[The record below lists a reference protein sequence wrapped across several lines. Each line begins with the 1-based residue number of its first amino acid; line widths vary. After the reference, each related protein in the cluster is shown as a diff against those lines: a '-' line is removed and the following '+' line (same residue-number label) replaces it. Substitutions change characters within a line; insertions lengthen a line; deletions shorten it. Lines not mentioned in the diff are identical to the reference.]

1 MTHPIIAPSAVPAV
15 IDKFKKI
22 IELTKKQ
29 IEFCECRID
38 EDSREE
44 WVLTTH
50 NGTSFLHDL
59 EASYGPAYHDQWN
72 AAGLIH
78 ETPIFLPSQSRTD
91 RIRLRRWPESDLFIE
106 GWEEGVDYDYI
117 PLNDA
122 CDAMRPLLHMRKA
135 RLQQLIDDFSKAM
148 AA

>member
-22 IELTKKQ
+22 IEVTKDQ

-38 EDSREE
+38 EDCRDQ

-50 NGTSFLHDL
+50 NGTSFLRDL
-59 EASYGPAYHDQWN
+59 EAAYGPAYHDQWN

-78 ETPIFLPSQSRTD
+78 ETPIFVPSQNPKD
-91 RIRLRRWPESDLFIE
+91 RIRLRRWPEIDERFKKVRL
-106 GWEEGVDYDYI
+106 V
-117 PLNDA
+117 DA
-122 CDAMRPLLHMRKA
+122 CAEALP
-135 RLQQLIDDFSKAM
+135 RLRDNLATYQDWIEAGTEYVEKQV